1 MLTGAVEPIL
11 EAISLG
17 RTDIIKKLV
26 EEVEA
31 EIKKSNKFENDQER
45 GEITLVYSDICAL
58 FSVLVTRTSS
68 RCGVADVAFREF
80 INTNGNDSGNFL
92 ANAASTGAKDA
103 VR

>member
-1 MLTGAVEPIL
+1 MNDYTAIAMLTGAVEPIL

-45 GEITLVYSDICAL
+45 GEITLVQ
-58 FSVLVTRTSS
+58 
-68 RCGVADVAFREF
+68 
-80 INTNGNDSGNFL
+80 
-92 ANAASTGAKDA
+92 
-103 VR
+103 